1 MKTLKISLL
10 AIGIALS
17 IGANAQNSIT
27 IKVKNVQKRVG
38 TIVADLCRNP
48 DKFMEES
55 VKKVTVAI
63 PNDGEVVVSFGNI
76 PKGVYAVR
84 LYQDVNKDGKIE
96 TGMFSIPLEPFGFSN
111 NASATFGPPSFGEAS
126 FALNQNYALSI
137 DLKKT
142 ID

>member
-1 MKTLKISLL
+1 MKKLKISLL

-38 TIVADLCRNP
+38 TIVADLCKNP

-55 VKKVTVAI
+55 VKKITIAVPT
-63 PNDGEVVVSFGNI
+63 DGEIMISFGNI

-84 LYQDVNKDGKIE
+84 LYQDVNKDGKID

-111 NASATFGPPSFGEAS
+111 NATTLFGPPSFSDAS
-126 FALNQNYALSI
+126 FALNQNFALSI
-137 DLKKT
+137 DLRKT